1 MSTSKSKKSTYLS
14 QPGGSGQGASTA
26 SRKGNLAGSVSKS
39 KYGGNTGV
47 YGSTR
52 SRSNVLSSASRKSMA
67 AREAEKAALAGK
79 PPVQVIDEAG
89 NDVTPVPLLTH
100 DHTTVK
106 KNQSNILESS
116 AGTPTDLM
124 SQASIYNT
132 ANVTAS
138 TFGGGPF
145 TRSVFS
151 QSQGTG
157 TDSMMGGDEEIT
169 EPSSEQT
176 AWADVSSVPS
186 LTRSSPES
194 DNIIDI
200 RHKREEVKETLTDA
214 DLEKEVDLTLTE
226 TETIWLLDLPT
237 ICVSTESNEAADIKK
252 RNETYQELIKSRVG
266 NDRYMERGMNTFNE
280 PPKYKTIQTNK
291 ISYTDTGITATT
303 WDMYDTY
310 EEQDKENKE
319 KDDEGEEEG
328 TISRPTSPKESGSTE
343 ETGSQTNTQDKPPLA
358 REGSTVR
365 IGSARTRSIMQ
376 SRAESQATMSSVAG
390 SESIFASRET
400 GVSSMQPDLAAVEED
415 KILKSDNFKR
425 DLFIMERVINLNSY
439 QPKQACYRGF
449 DIVPDFDVLSVAA
462 NPTQQISVA
471 DMGPNVDRLWAY
483 SCPMT
488 KGRNVSCMSWN
499 KLNPDLIAIGYGQF
513 EFSNQKSGLICCW
526 SLKNPEFPERVY
538 TCKEGVTA
546 IDFSRSNPNLLAVGL
561 YDGGVA
567 IYNVKSTQDEPII
580 DSFHLA
586 GKHTAPVWHIRWIEK
601 ERGSGEDRTEVLVSI
616 STDGRVT
623 QWSIRKGFESYD
635 LMRLKRMPTRMG
647 GKKEKKGEAFISRH
661 AGGLCFDF
669 NSRDSNIYLAGTE
682 DGHIHKCSC
691 SYNEQY
697 LDSYTGH
704 NGPVYKMEWSPFV
717 NDIFLSCS
725 ADWSIR
731 LWHQERNK
739 PILNFFS
746 LNKSVYDVT
755 WSPRSSTVFAC
766 VNEGRVEVWDL
777 SLSTLDPQI
786 VSNPTSGAKQTAV
799 TFAKN
804 SECILVG
811 DSEGQVTVYELRCMP
826 EPPDNQA
833 EALNNVIKSSLASQ
847 LQTETTEEKEE
858 EDGVQEDE

>member
-1 MSTSKSKKSTYLS
+1 MSTSKSKKSNYLS

-52 SRSNVLSSASRKSMA
+52 SRSNVLSSASRKSIA

-89 NDVTPVPLLTH
+89 NDVTPIPLLGV

-106 KNQSNILESS
+106 KNQSNILDSS

-157 TDSMMGGDEEIT
+157 TDSMMGGDDEIT

-176 AWADVSSVPS
+176 AWA
-186 LTRSSPES
+186 
-194 DNIIDI
+194 DI

-237 ICVSTESNEAADIKK
+237 ICVSTESDEAASIKK

-280 PPKYKTIQTNK
+280 PPKFKTIQTNK
-291 ISYTDTGITATT
+291 ISYNDVGVTATT

-310 EEQDKENKE
+310 EEQDKESKGVQEKE
-319 KDDEGEEEG
+319 KKDDEGEEEG
-328 TISRPTSPKESGSTE
+328 TISRPTSPKEGEGKE
-343 ETGSQTNTQDKPPLA
+343 ETGSQTNSQDKPALT
-358 REGSTVR
+358 REGS
-365 IGSARTRSIMQ
+365 ARARSIIQ
-376 SRAESQATMSSVAG
+376 SRAESRATMSSVAG

-400 GVSSMQPDLAAVEED
+400 GVSSMPTDLTALEED

-425 DLFIMERVINLNSY
+425 DLFIMERVINLNTY

-449 DIVPDFDVLSVAA
+449 DIVPDIDNASAAA

-488 KGRNVSCMSWN
+488 KGRNVSCMTWN

-538 TCKEGVTA
+538 ACKEGVTA

-567 IYNVKSTQDEPII
+567 IYNVKNTQDEPIV
-580 DSFHLA
+580 DSFHNA

-669 NSRDSNIYLAGTE
+669 HSRDSNIYIAGTE

-739 PILNFFS
+739 PILSFFS

-833 EALNNVIKSSLASQ
+833 EALNNLIKASLASQ
-847 LQTETTEEKEE
+847 LQSETAEEKEE
-858 EDGVQEDE
+858 EDGAEENE

>member
-1 MSTSKSKKSTYLS
+1 MSTSKSKKSNYLS

-52 SRSNVLSSASRKSMA
+52 SRSNVLSSASRRSIA
-67 AREAEKAALAGK
+67 AREAEKAALVGK

-89 NDVTPVPLLTH
+89 NDVTPVPLLGH
-100 DHTTVK
+100 DHATVK
-106 KNQSNILESS
+106 KNQSNILDSS

-157 TDSMMGGDEEIT
+157 TDSMMGGEDEIT

-176 AWADVSSVPS
+176 AWAD
-186 LTRSSPES
+186 
-194 DNIIDI
+194 I
-200 RHKREEVKETLTDA
+200 RHKREEVKETLTEA

-237 ICVSTESNEAADIKK
+237 ICVSTESDEAAGIKK
-252 RNETYQELIKSRVG
+252 RIETYQELIKSRVG

-280 PPKYKTIQTNK
+280 PPKFKTIQTNK
-291 ISYTDTGITATT
+291 ISYNDVGITATT

-310 EEQDKENKE
+310 EEQDKENKGLPE
-319 KDDEGEEEG
+319 NEKKDDNGEEEG
-328 TISRPTSPKESGSTE
+328 TISRPTSPKDGDGTE
-343 ETGSQTNTQDKPPLA
+343 ETSSQTNSQEKPVLT
-358 REGSTVR
+358 REGSAK
-365 IGSARTRSIMQ
+365 ARSLQ
-376 SRAESQATMSSVAG
+376 SRGESRATMSSVAG

-400 GVSSMQPDLAAVEED
+400 GVSSMPAADLTAIEED
-415 KILKSDNFKR
+415 KILKSDCFKR
-425 DLFIMERVINLNSY
+425 DLFIMERVINLNTY
-439 QPKQACYRGF
+439 QPKQACYRGY
-449 DIVPDFDVLSVAA
+449 DIVPDIDNASEAA

-488 KGRNVSCMSWN
+488 KGRNVSCMTWN

-546 IDFSRSNPNLLAVGL
+546 IDFSRSNPNLLAVCIHIFPM
-561 YDGGVA
+561 VN
-567 IYNVKSTQDEPII
+567 ISIS
-580 DSFHLA
+580 DSHIP

-669 NSRDSNIYLAGTE
+669 HSRDSNIYLAGTE
-682 DGHIHKCSC
+682 EGHIHKCSC

-739 PILNFFS
+739 PILSFFS

-826 EPPDNQA
+826 EPPENQA
-833 EALNNVIKSSLASQ
+833 DALNNVIKASLATQ

-858 EDGVQEDE
+858 EEGVKADE